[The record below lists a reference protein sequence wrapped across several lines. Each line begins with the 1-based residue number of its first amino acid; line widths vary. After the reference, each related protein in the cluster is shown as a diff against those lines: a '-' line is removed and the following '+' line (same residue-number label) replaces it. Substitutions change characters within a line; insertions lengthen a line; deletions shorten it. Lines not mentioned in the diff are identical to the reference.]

1 MIYTS
6 IRNTKELIFLSEKIL
21 NQRPPLTHLNLSKLV
36 DSDEEAKQGE
46 QLLHALASI
55 LEPTLISLNLSFN
68 KNLWRDGA
76 RFNLLLEV
84 LQHQSNLEDL
94 NLEKSGFSAEQTQQL
109 LGKVSECEILK
120 SITTLNLY
128 WSANFAYNESVNF
141 LALILA
147 KAHRI

>member
-36 DSDEEAKQGE
+36 DSDEEAKKGE
-46 QLLHALASI
+46 QLLQALASI

-84 LQHQSNLEDL
+84 L
-94 NLEKSGFSAEQTQQL
+94 
-109 LGKVSECEILK
+109 
-120 SITTLNLY
+120 
-128 WSANFAYNESVNF
+128 
-141 LALILA
+141 
-147 KAHRI
+147 